1 MSFLKAIETHTNPL
15 EWCKQLAK
23 KINSVMDGK
32 TNNTGSLTLTAS
44 STTTVVTFAEGRI
57 GADTVILLSPTT
69 ANAAG
74 ALSGLYVSG
83 RDVAAKTV
91 TFTHA
96 NTATTDRTFSYAL
109 IG

>member
-23 KINSVMDGK
+23 KINAVMDGK
-32 TNNTGSLTLTAS
+32 TNNTGSFTLTEN
-44 STTTVVTFAEGRI
+44 STTTVVTFAEGRV
-57 GADTVILLSPTT
+57 GADTVILLAPTT
-69 ANAAG
+69 ANAA
-74 ALSGLYVSG
+74 ASAPWVSS
-83 RDVAAKTV
+83 RDVSAKTV

>member
-1 MSFLKAIETHTNPL
+1 MSFLKAIETHTNPI

-23 KINSVMDGK
+23 KINSIMDGK
-32 TNNTGSLTLTAS
+32 TNNTGSFTLTAS
-44 STTTVVTFAEGRI
+44 SATTVVTFADGRI
-57 GADTVILLSPTT
+57 GADTVILLAPTT
-69 ANAAG
+69 ANAA
-74 ALSGLYVSG
+74 ASFPWVSS

>member
-32 TNNTGSLTLTAS
+32 TNNTGSLTLTAN
-44 STTTVVTFAEGRI
+44 STTTVVTFADGRI
-57 GADTVILLSPTT
+57 GADTVVLLSPTT
-69 ANAAG
+69 ANAA
-74 ALSGLYVSG
+74 AAAPYVST
-83 RDVAAKTV
+83 RDVSAKTV

-96 NTATTDRTFSYAL
+96 NTATTDRTFSFVL
-109 IG
+109 VG